1 MFKYIL
7 FCYCVSKII
16 DVKLSM
22 SKEGIDDEGED
33 TNTLKMASKIN
44 ISERQRQTLIE
55 VVEDIAGEEVKQV
68 TLVLLNAD
76 EETTDEEISEKLD
89 MRLNQVRKS
98 LYKLYDLQLATF
110 RRIRDKST
118 GWFVYFWT
126 LHPERIDMFVE
137 KKQKEVLEKL
147 QSRLDYEQSNMF
159 FTCNNPECPRVTF
172 QEAMDQNF
180 VCEKCKGRLEAFNN
194 EQLINVLKEKI
205 TELKEIREKT
215 KKIMKGEK

>member
-1 MFKYIL
+1 
-7 FCYCVSKII
+7 
-16 DVKLSM
+16 M
-22 SKEGIDDEGED
+22 SKEEVSESGENDDVSSS
-33 TNTLKMASKIN
+33 KMTSKIN

-55 VVEDIAGEEVKQV
+55 VVDDIAGEEVKQV

-137 KKQKEVLEKL
+137 KKQQEVLEKL
-147 QSRLDYEQSNMF
+147 RTRLDYEESNMF
-159 FTCNNPECPRVTF
+159 FTCNNPECPRVIF

-180 VCEKCKGRLEAFNN
+180 ECGRCGGRLEAFDN

-205 TELKEIREKT
+205 VELEEIKAKT
-215 KKIMKGEK
+215 QKIMKGEK

>member
-1 MFKYIL
+1 
-7 FCYCVSKII
+7 
-16 DVKLSM
+16 M
-22 SKEGIDDEGED
+22 SREAVGDFDDEGD
-33 TNTLKMASKIN
+33 VGATKMASKIN

-55 VVEDIAGEEVKQV
+55 VVDDIAGEEVKQV

-76 EETTDEEISEKLD
+76 KETTDEEISEKLD

-126 LHPERIDMFVE
+126 LHPERIDLFVE
-137 KKQKEVLEKL
+137 KKQQEVMSKL
-147 QSRLDYEQSNMF
+147 QERLNYEESNMF

-172 QEAMDQNF
+172 QEAMDNNF
-180 VCEKCKGRLEAFNN
+180 ECEHCSGRLEAFDN
-194 EQLINVLKEKI
+194 EQLKQILKDKI
-205 TELKEIREKT
+205 SEMEEIREKT

>member
-1 MFKYIL
+1 
-7 FCYCVSKII
+7 
-16 DVKLSM
+16 M
-22 SKEGIDDEGED
+22 SREAIGDFDDEGD
-33 TNTLKMASKIN
+33 IGATKLASKIN

-55 VVEDIAGEEVKQV
+55 VVDDIAGEEVKQV

-76 EETTDEEISEKLD
+76 KETTDEEISEKLD

-126 LHPERIDMFVE
+126 LHPERIDLFVE
-137 KKQKEVLEKL
+137 KKQQEVMSKLKE
-147 QSRLDYEQSNMF
+147 RLDYEESNMF

-172 QEAMDQNF
+172 QEAMDNNF
-180 VCEKCKGRLEAFNN
+180 ECEHCGGRLEAFDN
-194 EQLINVLKEKI
+194 EQLKEVLKDKI
-205 TELKEIREKT
+205 SEMKDIREQT

>member
-1 MFKYIL
+1 
-7 FCYCVSKII
+7 
-16 DVKLSM
+16 M
-22 SKEGIDDEGED
+22 SKEGVNDKEKDDGVSSS
-33 TNTLKMASKIN
+33 KVASNIN

-55 VVEDIAGEEVKQV
+55 VVDDIAGEEVKQV

-137 KKQKEVLEKL
+137 KKQTEVLEKL
-147 QSRLDYEQSNMF
+147 QSRLEYEESNMF
-159 FTCNNPECPRVTF
+159 FTCNNPECPLVTF
-172 QEAMDQNF
+172 QESMDNNF
-180 VCEKCKGRLEAFNN
+180 ECENCNGRLEAFDN

-205 TELKEIREKT
+205 LELNDIKVKT
-215 KKIMKGEK
+215 NKIMKGED

>member
-1 MFKYIL
+1 
-7 FCYCVSKII
+7 
-16 DVKLSM
+16 M
-22 SKEGIDDEGED
+22 SKEDVSESGDNED
-33 TNTLKMASKIN
+33 VSSSKMTSKIN

-55 VVEDIAGEEVKQV
+55 VVDDIAGEEVKQV
-68 TLVLLNAD
+68 TLVLLNVD

-137 KKQKEVLEKL
+137 KKQQEVLEKL
-147 QSRLDYEQSNMF
+147 QSRLDYEESNMF
-159 FTCNNPECPRVTF
+159 FTCNNPECPRVIF
-172 QEAMDQNF
+172 QESMDQNF
-180 VCEKCKGRLEAFNN
+180 KCGRCGGRLEAFDN
-194 EQLINVLKEKI
+194 EQLITVLKEKI
-205 TELKEIREKT
+205 VELEEIKDKT
-215 KKIMKGEK
+215 QKIMKGEK

>member
-1 MFKYIL
+1 
-7 FCYCVSKII
+7 
-16 DVKLSM
+16 M
-22 SKEGIDDEGED
+22 SKEGVNDKEKDDD
-33 TNTLKMASKIN
+33 VSSSKVASNIN

-55 VVEDIAGEEVKQV
+55 VVDDIAGEEVKQV

-137 KKQKEVLEKL
+137 KKQQEVLEKL
-147 QSRLDYEQSNMF
+147 QSRLEYEESNMF

-172 QEAMDQNF
+172 QEAMDNNF
-180 VCEKCKGRLEAFNN
+180 ECEHCNGRLEAFDN
-194 EQLINVLKEKI
+194 EQLINVLKDKI
-205 TELKEIREKT
+205 LELNDIKGKT
-215 KKIMKGEK
+215 QKIMRGEE

>member
-1 MFKYIL
+1 M
-7 FCYCVSKII
+7 
-16 DVKLSM
+16 SM
-22 SKEGIDDEGED
+22 SKEEVSKSGENKD
-33 TNTLKMASKIN
+33 VSSSKMTSKIN

-55 VVEDIAGEEVKQV
+55 VVDDIAGEEVKQV

-147 QSRLDYEQSNMF
+147 QTRLDYEESNMF
-159 FTCNNPECPRVTF
+159 FTCNNPECPRVIF

-180 VCEKCKGRLEAFNN
+180 ECGRCGGRLEAFDN

-205 TELKEIREKT
+205 VELEEIKSKT
-215 KKIMKGEK
+215 QKIMKGEK

>member
-1 MFKYIL
+1 
-7 FCYCVSKII
+7 
-16 DVKLSM
+16 M
-22 SKEGIDDEGED
+22 SKEKTRHEREENIGSV
-33 TNTLKMASKIN
+33 KMESNIN

-55 VVEDIAGEEVKQV
+55 VVDDIAGEEVKQV

-126 LHPERIDMFVE
+126 LHPERIDLFVE
-137 KKQKEVLEKL
+137 KKQKEVLDKL
-147 QSRLDYEQSNMF
+147 QVRLDYERSNMF
-159 FTCNNPECPRVTF
+159 FSCNNPECPRITF
-172 QEAMDQNF
+172 QEAMDLNF
-180 VCEKCKGRLEAFNN
+180 TCEHCEGRLEAFDN
-194 EQLINVLKEKI
+194 EQIITVLQEKI
-205 TELKEIREKT
+205 KDLREIRIKT
-215 KKIMKGEK
+215 QKIMKGEK

>member
-1 MFKYIL
+1 
-7 FCYCVSKII
+7 
-16 DVKLSM
+16 M
-22 SKEGIDDEGED
+22 SKEGVNDQEKNDDVSSS
-33 TNTLKMASKIN
+33 KVASNIN

-55 VVEDIAGEEVKQV
+55 VVDDIAGEEVKQV

-147 QSRLDYEQSNMF
+147 QSRLEYEESNMF

-172 QEAMDQNF
+172 QEAMDNNF
-180 VCEKCKGRLEAFNN
+180 ECEHCNGRLEAFDN

-205 TELKEIREKT
+205 LELNDIKSKT
-215 KKIMKGEK
+215 QKIMKGEK

>member
-1 MFKYIL
+1 
-7 FCYCVSKII
+7 
-16 DVKLSM
+16 M
-22 SKEGIDDEGED
+22 SKEGVNGKEKNDDVSSS
-33 TNTLKMASKIN
+33 KIASKID

-55 VVEDIAGEEVKQV
+55 VVDDIAGEEVKQV

-126 LHPERIDMFVE
+126 LHPERIDVFVE
-137 KKQKEVLEKL
+137 KKQEEVLDKL
-147 QSRLDYEQSNMF
+147 QNRLEYEKSNMF

-172 QEAMDQNF
+172 QEAMDNNF
-180 VCEKCKGRLEAFNN
+180 ECEHCGGRLEAFDN
-194 EQLINVLKEKI
+194 EQLINVLEEKI
-205 TELKEIREKT
+205 MELNDIKETT

>member
-1 MFKYIL
+1 
-7 FCYCVSKII
+7 
-16 DVKLSM
+16 M
-22 SKEGIDDEGED
+22 SKEDVSESGDNED
-33 TNTLKMASKIN
+33 VSSSKMTSNIN

-55 VVEDIAGEEVKQV
+55 VVDDIAGEEVKQV

-137 KKQKEVLEKL
+137 KKQQEVLEKL
-147 QSRLDYEQSNMF
+147 QSRLDYEESNMF
-159 FTCNNPECPRVTF
+159 FTCNNPECPRVIF

-180 VCEKCKGRLEAFNN
+180 ECGRCGGRLEAFDN
-194 EQLINVLKEKI
+194 EQLITVLKEKI
-205 TELKEIREKT
+205 VELEVIKDKT
-215 KKIMKGEK
+215 QKIMKGEK

>member
-1 MFKYIL
+1 
-7 FCYCVSKII
+7 
-16 DVKLSM
+16 M
-22 SKEGIDDEGED
+22 SKEDVSKSGDNED
-33 TNTLKMASKIN
+33 VSSSKMASKIN

-55 VVEDIAGEEVKQV
+55 VVDDIAGEEVKQV

-137 KKQKEVLEKL
+137 KKQQEVLEKL
-147 QSRLDYEQSNMF
+147 QSRLDYEESNMF
-159 FTCNNPECPRVTF
+159 FTCNNPECPRVIF

-180 VCEKCKGRLEAFNN
+180 ECGRCGGRLEAFDN
-194 EQLINVLKEKI
+194 EQLITVLKEKI
-205 TELKEIREKT
+205 VELEEIKNKT
-215 KKIMKGEK
+215 QKIMKGEK

>member
-1 MFKYIL
+1 
-7 FCYCVSKII
+7 
-16 DVKLSM
+16 M
-22 SKEGIDDEGED
+22 SREALGDFDDESDVGA
-33 TNTLKMASKIN
+33 TKMASKIN

-55 VVEDIAGEEVKQV
+55 VVDDIAGEEVKQV

-76 EETTDEEISEKLD
+76 KETTDEEISEKLD

-110 RRIRDKST
+110 RRIRDKAT

-126 LHPERIDMFVE
+126 LHPERIDLFVE
-137 KKQKEVLEKL
+137 KKQQEVMSKL
-147 QSRLDYEQSNMF
+147 QERLNFEESNMF

-172 QEAMDQNF
+172 QEAMDNNF
-180 VCEKCKGRLEAFNN
+180 ECEHCGGRLEAFDN
-194 EQLINVLKEKI
+194 EQLKQVLRDKINEM
-205 TELKEIREKT
+205 KEIRDKT

>member
-1 MFKYIL
+1 MSKDEITKKEKGDD
-7 FCYCVSKII
+7 VRNSKMTSKII
-16 DVKLSM
+16 
-22 SKEGIDDEGED
+22 
-33 TNTLKMASKIN
+33 

-55 VVEDIAGEEVKQV
+55 VVDDIAGEEVKQV

-126 LHPERIDMFVE
+126 LHPERIDVFVE
-137 KKQKEVLEKL
+137 KKQLEVLEKL
-147 QSRLDYEQSNMF
+147 QTRLTYEESNMF
-159 FTCNNPECPRVTF
+159 FTCDNPDCPRVIF
-172 QEAMDQNF
+172 QEAMDNNF
-180 VCEKCKGRLEAFNN
+180 ECESCKGRLESFEND
-194 EQLINVLKEKI
+194 QLIKVLKEKI
-205 TELKEIREKT
+205 VELEEIREKT
-215 KKIMKGEK
+215 RKIMKGEK

>member
-1 MFKYIL
+1 MSREA
-7 FCYCVSKII
+7 VS
-16 DVKLSM
+16 DF
-22 SKEGIDDEGED
+22 EDEGD
-33 TNTLKMASKIN
+33 VGATKMVSNIN

-55 VVEDIAGEEVKQV
+55 VVDDIAGEEVKQV

-76 EETTDEEISEKLD
+76 KETTDEEISEKLD

-126 LHPERIDMFVE
+126 LHPERIDLFVE
-137 KKQKEVLEKL
+137 KKQQEVMSKL
-147 QSRLDYEQSNMF
+147 QERLEYEESNMF

-172 QEAMDQNF
+172 QEAMDNNF
-180 VCEKCKGRLEAFNN
+180 ECEHCSGRLEAFDN
-194 EQLINVLKEKI
+194 EQLKQVLKDKI
-205 TELKEIREKT
+205 DEMMKIREKT

>member
-1 MFKYIL
+1 
-7 FCYCVSKII
+7 
-16 DVKLSM
+16 M
-22 SKEGIDDEGED
+22 SREAVDDFDED
-33 TNTLKMASKIN
+33 TDVGSVKMASKIN

-55 VVEDIAGEEVKQV
+55 VVDDIAGEEVRKV

-76 EETTDEEISEKLD
+76 QETTDEEISEKLD

-126 LHPERIDMFVE
+126 LHPERIDVFVE
-137 KKQKEVLEKL
+137 KKQQEVMEKL
-147 QSRLDYEQSNMF
+147 RERLDYEEGNMF

-172 QEAMDQNF
+172 QEAMDNNF
-180 VCEKCKGRLEAFNN
+180 ECERCSGRLEAFDN
-194 EQLINVLKEKI
+194 EQLKQVLKEKI
-205 TELKEIREKT
+205 SEMNEIRDKT

>member
-1 MFKYIL
+1 MP
-7 FCYCVSKII
+7 
-16 DVKLSM
+16 M
-22 SKEGIDDEGED
+22 SKEDVSKSGDNED
-33 TNTLKMASKIN
+33 VSSSKMASKIN

-55 VVEDIAGEEVKQV
+55 VVDDIAGEEVKQV

-137 KKQKEVLEKL
+137 KKQQEVLEKL
-147 QSRLDYEQSNMF
+147 QSRLDYEESNMF
-159 FTCNNPECPRVTF
+159 FTCNNPECPRVIF

-180 VCEKCKGRLEAFNN
+180 ECGRCGGRLEAFDN
-194 EQLINVLKEKI
+194 EQLITVLKEKI
-205 TELKEIREKT
+205 VELEEIKNKT
-215 KKIMKGEK
+215 QKIMKGEK

>member
-1 MFKYIL
+1 
-7 FCYCVSKII
+7 
-16 DVKLSM
+16 M
-22 SKEGIDDEGED
+22 SREAVGDFDDEGD
-33 TNTLKMASKIN
+33 IGATKLASKIN

-55 VVEDIAGEEVKQV
+55 VVDDIAGEEVKQV

-76 EETTDEEISEKLD
+76 KETTDEEISEKLD

-126 LHPERIDMFVE
+126 LHPERIDLFVE
-137 KKQKEVLEKL
+137 KKQQEVMSKLKE
-147 QSRLDYEQSNMF
+147 RLNYEESNMF

-172 QEAMDQNF
+172 QEAMDNNF
-180 VCEKCKGRLEAFNN
+180 ECEHCGGRLEAFDN
-194 EQLINVLKEKI
+194 EQLKQVLKDKI
-205 TELKEIREKT
+205 SEMKDIREKT

>member
-1 MFKYIL
+1 
-7 FCYCVSKII
+7 
-16 DVKLSM
+16 M
-22 SKEGIDDEGED
+22 SREAVGDFDDEGD
-33 TNTLKMASKIN
+33 VGATKMASKIN

-55 VVEDIAGEEVKQV
+55 VVDDIAGEEVKQV

-76 EETTDEEISEKLD
+76 KETTDEEISEKLD

-126 LHPERIDMFVE
+126 LHPERIDLFVE
-137 KKQKEVLEKL
+137 KKQQEVMSKL
-147 QSRLDYEQSNMF
+147 QERLNYEESNMF

-172 QEAMDQNF
+172 QEAMDNNF
-180 VCEKCKGRLEAFNN
+180 ECEHCNGRLEAFDN
-194 EQLINVLKEKI
+194 EQLKQVLKDKI
-205 TELKEIREKT
+205 SEMKEIREKT
-215 KKIMKGEK
+215 KKIMKGEN

>member
-1 MFKYIL
+1 MSREA
-7 FCYCVSKII
+7 VSNFDEDG
-16 DVKLSM
+16 DVNSVKV
-22 SKEGIDDEGED
+22 
-33 TNTLKMASKIN
+33 ASKIN

-55 VVEDIAGEEVKQV
+55 VVDDIAGEEVRKV

-76 EETTDEEISEKLD
+76 QETTDEEISEKLD

-126 LHPERIDMFVE
+126 LHPERIDVFVDR
-137 KKQKEVLEKL
+137 KQHEVMEKL
-147 QSRLDYEQSNMF
+147 LERLAYEEENMF

-172 QEAMDQNF
+172 QEAMDNNF
-180 VCEKCKGRLEAFNN
+180 ECEHCAGRLESFDN
-194 EQLINVLKEKI
+194 EQLKQVLGEKI
-205 TELKEIREKT
+205 TEMKEIRDKT
-215 KKIMKGEK
+215 RKIMKGEK

>member
-1 MFKYIL
+1 
-7 FCYCVSKII
+7 
-16 DVKLSM
+16 M
-22 SKEGIDDEGED
+22 SKEDVSESGENGD
-33 TNTLKMASKIN
+33 VSSSKMTSKIN

-55 VVEDIAGEEVKQV
+55 VVDDIAGEEVKQV

-137 KKQKEVLEKL
+137 KKQQEVLEKL
-147 QSRLDYEQSNMF
+147 QTRLDYEESNMF
-159 FTCNNPECPRVTF
+159 FTCNNPECPRVIF

-180 VCEKCKGRLEAFNN
+180 ECGSCGGRLEAFDN
-194 EQLINVLKEKI
+194 EQLISVLKEKI
-205 TELKEIREKT
+205 VELEVIKDKT
-215 KKIMKGEK
+215 QKIMKGEK

>member
-1 MFKYIL
+1 
-7 FCYCVSKII
+7 
-16 DVKLSM
+16 M
-22 SKEGIDDEGED
+22 SKDEITKKEKGDDVS
-33 TNTLKMASKIN
+33 NSKMTSKVI

-55 VVEDIAGEEVKQV
+55 VVDDIAGEEVKQV

-126 LHPERIDMFVE
+126 LHPERIDVFVE
-137 KKQKEVLEKL
+137 KKQLEVLEKL
-147 QSRLDYEQSNMF
+147 QTRLTYEESNMF
-159 FTCNNPECPRVTF
+159 FTCDNPDCPRVIF
-172 QEAMDQNF
+172 QEAMDNNF
-180 VCEKCKGRLEAFNN
+180 ECESCKGRLESFEND
-194 EQLINVLKEKI
+194 QLIKVLKEKI
-205 TELKEIREKT
+205 VELEEIREKT
-215 KKIMKGEK
+215 RKIMKGEK

>member
-1 MFKYIL
+1 MSREA
-7 FCYCVSKII
+7 VSDFDEES
-16 DVKLSM
+16 DV
-22 SKEGIDDEGED
+22 GA
-33 TNTLKMASKIN
+33 TKMASKIN

-55 VVEDIAGEEVKQV
+55 VVDDIAGEEVKQV

-76 EETTDEEISEKLD
+76 KETTDEEISEKLD

-126 LHPERIDMFVE
+126 LHPERIDIFVE
-137 KKQKEVLEKL
+137 KKQQEVMSKLKE
-147 QSRLDYEQSNMF
+147 RLNYEESNMF

-172 QEAMDQNF
+172 QEAMDNNF
-180 VCEKCKGRLEAFNN
+180 ECEHCNGRLEAFDN
-194 EQLINVLKEKI
+194 EQLKQVLTDKI
-205 TELKEIREKT
+205 SEMEEITEKT
-215 KKIMKGEK
+215 KKIMKGER

>member
-1 MFKYIL
+1 
-7 FCYCVSKII
+7 
-16 DVKLSM
+16 M
-22 SKEGIDDEGED
+22 SKDEINGKEKGDDVA
-33 TNTLKMASKIN
+33 NSKMASKVD

-55 VVEDIAGEEVKQV
+55 VVDDIAGEEVKKV

-126 LHPERIDMFVE
+126 LHPERIDTFVE
-137 KKQKEVLEKL
+137 KKQLEVLEKL
-147 QSRLDYEQSNMF
+147 QTRLIYEESNMF
-159 FTCNNPECPRVTF
+159 FTCDNPDCPRVTF
-172 QEAMDQNF
+172 QNAMDNNF
-180 VCEKCKGRLEAFNN
+180 ECETCKG
-194 EQLINVLKEKI
+194 
-205 TELKEIREKT
+205 
-215 KKIMKGEK
+215 

>member
-1 MFKYIL
+1 MSRDEVDKKGNKKDANS
-7 FCYCVSKII
+7 SKI
-16 DVKLSM
+16 
-22 SKEGIDDEGED
+22 
-33 TNTLKMASKIN
+33 ASNIN

-55 VVEDIAGEEVKQV
+55 VVDDIAGEEVKQV

-76 EETTDEEISEKLD
+76 GETTDEEISEKLD

-137 KKQKEVLEKL
+137 KKQQEVLEKL
-147 QSRLDYEQSNMF
+147 NSRLDYEENNMF
-159 FTCNNPECPRVTF
+159 FTCNNPECPRVIF
-172 QEAMDQNF
+172 QEAMDNNF
-180 VCEKCKGRLEAFNN
+180 ECEHCGGRLEAFDN
-194 EQLINVLKEKI
+194 EQLIKVLKEKI
-205 TELKEIREKT
+205 SELEEVKKKT
-215 KKIMKGEK
+215 QKIMKGEK

>member
-1 MFKYIL
+1 
-7 FCYCVSKII
+7 
-16 DVKLSM
+16 M
-22 SKEGIDDEGED
+22 SKEGVSGKGESDDVSSA
-33 TNTLKMASKIN
+33 KMTSKIN

-55 VVEDIAGEEVKQV
+55 VVDDIAGEEVKQV
-68 TLVLLNAD
+68 TLVLLNVD

-126 LHPERIDMFVE
+126 LHPERIDTFVE
-137 KKQKEVLEKL
+137 KKQQEVLEKL
-147 QSRLDYEQSNMF
+147 QSRLGYEESNMF
-159 FTCNNPECPRVTF
+159 FTCNNPECPRVIF
-172 QEAMDQNF
+172 KEAMDQNF
-180 VCEKCKGRLEAFNN
+180 ECGHCGGRLEAFDN
-194 EQLINVLKEKI
+194 EQLISVLKEKI
-205 TELKEIREKT
+205 SELKDIQTKT

>member
-1 MFKYIL
+1 MP
-7 FCYCVSKII
+7 
-16 DVKLSM
+16 M
-22 SKEGIDDEGED
+22 SKEDVSESGDNED
-33 TNTLKMASKIN
+33 VSSSKMTSNIN

-55 VVEDIAGEEVKQV
+55 VVDDIAGEEVKQV

-137 KKQKEVLEKL
+137 KKQQEVLEKL
-147 QSRLDYEQSNMF
+147 QSRLDYEESNMF
-159 FTCNNPECPRVTF
+159 FTCNNPECPRVIF

-180 VCEKCKGRLEAFNN
+180 ECGRCGGRLEAFDN
-194 EQLINVLKEKI
+194 EQLITVLKEKI
-205 TELKEIREKT
+205 VELEVIKDKT
-215 KKIMKGEK
+215 QKIMKGEK